1 MEFIK
6 PDINLNFIGR
16 RKIAFLFSGA
26 LILITFVLLFARGGP
41 NYGVDF
47 AGGIL
52 IQVRFNQ
59 QIKTDN
65 IRDALRAIAM
75 EDSLIQEFG
84 ERDANEYLIR
94 VSKADVDLS
103 DLSRE
108 VNNALDSAFGEQNV
122 EVRRIEMVGPK
133 IGKDLREKALFA
145 IFYAL
150 LFMVIYISGRFEYKW
165 TVSIIMAA
173 SLAFGV
179 YIIASLGLSV
189 LWLIAVALLI
199 TIGMCWFL
207 QLEYALGAIVALFH
221 DVVITMGAFAL
232 TNREVTLPVVAALL
246 TIVGYSLNDTIVV
259 FDRIRENLRRY
270 RGRKVAEVINRSINE
285 TLSRTVLT
293 SVTTL
298 IVVACLFIL
307 GGGVIHDF
315 AFALLIGII
324 VGTYSSIFV
333 ASPVLLLWSGTP
345 GEGGGARSKRRGRR
359 R

>member
-6 PDINLNFIGR
+6 PDVNIDFIGR
-16 RKIAFLFSGA
+16 RKIAFLVSGA
-26 LILITFVLLFARGGP
+26 VILITFVLLLARGGP

-52 IQVRFNQ
+52 VQVRFNQ
-59 QIKTDN
+59 QTTTDQ
-65 IRDALRAIAM
+65 IRDALRTIGM
-75 EDSLIQEFG
+75 GDSLIQEFG
-84 ERDANEYLIR
+84 ERGANEYLIR
-94 VSKADVDLS
+94 VSTADVDLS
-103 DLSRE
+103 GLARE
-108 VNNALDSAFGEQNV
+108 VNQALDSAFGRENV
-122 EVRRIEMVGPK
+122 EVRRVEMVGPK

-173 SLAFGV
+173 CLAFGV

-207 QLEYALGAIVALFH
+207 KLEYALGAIVALFH
-221 DVVITMGAFAL
+221 DVIITMGAFAL

-259 FDRIRENLRRY
+259 FDRIRENFRRY
-270 RGRKVAEVINRSINE
+270 RARNIAQLINQSINE
-285 TLSRTVLT
+285 TLSRTALT

-298 IVVACLFIL
+298 IVVTCLFIL

-333 ASPVLLLWSGTP
+333 ASPVLLLWSSASGQ
-345 GEGGGARSKRRGRR
+345 GGNAKSKRKGRGR
-359 R
+359 